1 VEVSAFMFQFPFGT
15 FLATVKSGL
24 KTHNGD
30 HRGKTQLE
38 VNNMLAS
45 LGFITVLVMLG
56 LIMAKKAAPVVAL
69 IAIPVVTGF
78 IASFFAPVV
87 DGKVAFVAADIGK
100 FIAGGIG
107 TVAPTGV
114 MFIFSILF
122 FGILTDAGTF
132 KPIIGG
138 ILKAVGTDPV
148 KIALG
153 TAILAMIVHL
163 DGSGAV
169 TFLICI
175 PPLLPL
181 YDAVKMKRTTLAT
194 IVAMSAGTMNIVPW
208 GGPTIRAATA
218 FKMDVME
225 LFNPVIIPVAFGLI
239 TVLFFAFLLGRAERN
254 RLGVMAL
261 EGITGASVVA
271 EEIPP
276 EKKALLRPQFFA
288 LNVILIIVTIAG
300 LIGLAKSFAPQ
311 VVFML
316 AFVLAVLVNYRN
328 PGIVKERVD
337 AHAKSAIMMA
347 SVLFAAGA
355 FTGIMGKTGMI
366 KAMSAALVAIIPS
379 SAGGYFPLITGII
392 AMPASLLFDP
402 DSFYF
407 GVLPVLGET
416 AAGFGVEAVNV
427 ARAAILGQMTTGFP
441 VSPLTPATF
450 LLVGLAGVEFGEHQ
464 RKTIPYAFAVTIV
477 MLIVAIVIGAIK
489 I

>member
-1 VEVSAFMFQFPFGT
+1 
-15 FLATVKSGL
+15 
-24 KTHNGD
+24 
-30 HRGKTQLE
+30 
-38 VNNMLAS
+38 MLAC
-45 LGFITVLVMLG
+45 LGFITVLVMLT

-69 IAIPVVTGF
+69 IAVPVVTGF

-114 MFIFSILF
+114 MFVFSILF

-132 KPIIGG
+132 KPIING
-138 ILKAVGTDPV
+138 ILRIIGTDPI

-169 TFLICI
+169 TFLICV

-194 IVAMSAGTMNIVPW
+194 IIAMSAGTMNIVPW

-218 FKMDVME
+218 MKMDVME
-225 LFNPVIIPVAFGLI
+225 LFNPVVIPVIFGLI
-239 TVLFFAFLLGRAERN
+239 TVLFFAFLLGKAEKS
-254 RLGVMAL
+254 RLGSIAL
-261 EGITGASVVA
+261 QGIAAEVA
-271 EEIPP
+271 NVTEEISP
-276 EKKALLRPQFFA
+276 EKAKLLRVELFPA
-288 LNVILIIVTIAG
+288 NVILIIVTIVS
-300 LIGLAKSFAPQ
+300 LILMAKSFAPQ
-311 VVFML
+311 VIFML
-316 AFVLAVLVNYRN
+316 AFVLAVIINYRDPN
-328 PGIVKERVD
+328 ILKERVD

-366 KAMSAALVAIIPS
+366 KAMSTALVDIIPS
-379 SAGGYFPLITGII
+379 SAGSYFPVITGII

-407 GVLPVLGET
+407 GVLPVLGDT

-441 VSPLTPATF
+441 VSPLTPSTF
-450 LLVGLAGVEFGEHQ
+450 LLIGLAGVEFGEHQ

-477 MLIVAIVIGAIK
+477 MLIVAIVIGSIK